1 MKGFNSRFEYTGKIF
16 SEHEGRSVN
25 TIQSEKTE
33 KKKKE
38 EKWTEL
44 KRLCDTT
51 EYTNICIIG
60 ISKGKERRKGAE
72 RIFEDIMAE
81 NVPNSMKYMNLHIQE
96 AE

>member
-1 MKGFNSRFEYTGKIF
+1 MNTQEKS
-16 SEHEGRSVN
+16 SVN
-25 TIQSEKTE
+25 MKVGQLILSSLKKQ
-33 KKKKE
+33 KKKKKRE

-51 EYTNICIIG
+51 KYTNICIIG

>member
-1 MKGFNSRFEYTGKIF
+1 MREDC
-16 SEHEGRSVN
+16 
-25 TIQSEKTE
+25 E
-33 KKKKE
+33 KKNR
-38 EKWTEL
+38 TF
-44 KRLCDTT
+44 
-51 EYTNICIIG
+51 YTNKDSNICIIG